1 MEHTSPVEMRRAVIA
16 WRDMAGGDRQ
26 AAIGDCPVRRVL
38 DEIGDKWSMIVVL
51 TLSGTPLRFSA
62 LRRGIPDISQKMLT
76 QTLRKLQCD
85 GLVARAVF
93 PTVPPSVEYR
103 LTPLGESLLEP
114 FGHLVAWANRHQV
127 EIDAARSQF
136 ATEMPT

>member
-1 MEHTSPVEMRRAVIA
+1 
-16 WRDMAGGDRQ
+16 
-26 AAIGDCPVRRVL
+26 
-38 DEIGDKWSMIVVL
+38 
-51 TLSGTPLRFSA
+51 
-62 LRRGIPDISQKMLT
+62 
-76 QTLRKLQCD
+76 
-85 GLVARAVF
+85 
-93 PTVPPSVEYR
+93 VPPAVEYR